1 MSGRAHDLQ
10 VRIAT
15 LGELGGVFG
24 ALRALSASR
33 LQQARASFDAVQRYR
48 DTVQHALDT
57 AWPLVPPSP
66 TGWGDGRRVVVVF
79 GAEHG
84 FCGGFDRRLVA
95 DPAGADLWVC
105 GRRLAGTFREHGF
118 EPAWETPMA
127 TRAEGALEVA
137 RRTADQLYRFAREQ
151 PLAEVTLRFHRTEG
165 ATATV
170 VEDRL
175 LPRSGRAAHPV
186 TDPPVLHL
194 RPAALVERLVDEV
207 VLAELTWAATSSFAA
222 ESEARMRT
230 VQSALDHV
238 KDKLE
243 ELRQQE
249 VQLRQE
255 EVTTELLDVVN
266 GAEAARAR

>member
-10 VRIAT
+10 VRLAT

-24 ALRALSASR
+24 ALRALSATR
-33 LQQARASFDAVQRYR
+33 LQQARASFEAVQRYR

-57 AWPLVPPSP
+57 AWPLVPAAPP
-66 TGWGDGRRVVVVF
+66 GWDGGRRVVVVF

-95 DPAGADLWVC
+95 DPAGAELWVC
-105 GRRLAGTFREHGF
+105 GQRLAGTFREHGF
-118 EPAWETPMA
+118 EPAWAIPMA
-127 TRAEGALEVA
+127 TRAEGVLEVA
-137 RRTADQLYRFAREQ
+137 RRTADQLYRAARER
-151 PLAEVTLRFHRTEG
+151 PLAEVRLRFHRSEG
-165 ATATV
+165 ASSTIV
-170 VEDRL
+170 DDRL
-175 LPRSGRAAHPV
+175 LPRSGREAHPV

-194 RPAALVERLVDEV
+194 SPAALVERLVDEV

-238 KDKLE
+238 KDKLG
-243 ELRQQE
+243 ELRQE
-249 VQLRQE
+249 EARVRQE

>member
-15 LGELGGVFG
+15 LGDLGGVFG

-33 LQQARASFDAVQRYR
+33 LQQARASFDAVEVYR
-48 DTVQHALDT
+48 RTVQHALDT
-57 AWPLVPPSP
+57 AWPLVPPAP
-66 TGWGDGRRVVVVF
+66 VGWGGGRRVLLVF

-84 FCGGFDRRLVA
+84 FCGGFDRGLVV
-95 DPAGADLWVC
+95 DPSGAELWVC
-105 GRRLAGTFREHGF
+105 GQRLAGTFREHGH
-118 EPAWETPMA
+118 EPAWAIPMA
-127 TRAEGALEVA
+127 TRAEGVLEVA
-137 RRTADQLYRFAREQ
+137 RRAADHLYDAAAEQ
-151 PLAEVTLRFHRTEG
+151 PLAEVTLRFRRSRG
-165 ATATV
+165 ATSDV

-175 LPRSGRAAHPV
+175 LPRSGPVANPV

-194 RPAALVERLVDEV
+194 RPAQLVRRLVDEV
-207 VLAELTWAATSSFAA
+207 VLAELTWAAMSSFAA

-238 KDKLE
+238 KDKLD
-243 ELRQQE
+243 ELRHQE
-249 VQLRQE
+249 AQLRQE